1 MGFVFLLVRI
11 ALGGFFAWRGVRYLD
26 PYARQAAIATAR
38 AKGSSSSELAFVT
51 MGLMMLTGGICIVM
65 GIAPGVGVAAA
76 VIALAI
82 DASWRLRNAATKR
95 TTADRIRTNRG
106 IGRDGSFDAARA
118 TPVAVFIHRLRRGP

>member
-38 AKGSSSSELAFVT
+38 AKGSSSSELARVT

-95 TTADRIRTNRG
+95 TTAIAFVRIAGLAATAVLTLLVPRPWPFSF
-106 IGRDGSFDAARA
+106 IG
-118 TPVAVFIHRLRRGP
+118 

>member
-26 PYARQAAIATAR
+26 PYARQAAIASAR
-38 AKGSSSSELAFVT
+38 GKGSSISELAFVT

-82 DASWRLRNAATKR
+82 DASWRLRNAATKH
-95 TTADRIRTNRG
+95 TTAIAFVRIVGLAATAVLTLLVPRPWPFSF
-106 IGRDGSFDAARA
+106 IG
-118 TPVAVFIHRLRRGP
+118 

>member
-65 GIAPGVGVAAA
+65 GIAPGVGLAAA

-95 TTADRIRTNRG
+95 TTAIAFVRIAGLAATAVLTLLVPRPWPFSF
-106 IGRDGSFDAARA
+106 IG
-118 TPVAVFIHRLRRGP
+118 

>member
-11 ALGGFFAWRGVRYLD
+11 ALGGFFAWCGVRYLD

-95 TTADRIRTNRG
+95 KTAIAFVRIAGLAATAVLTLLVPRPWPFSF
-106 IGRDGSFDAARA
+106 IG
-118 TPVAVFIHRLRRGP
+118 